1 MATYRST
8 GVIAHTG
15 RINQGVGFVF
25 GAVFVLVGLTGFVV
39 SGGHHAVGPE
49 GGELFG
55 VFQVNVLHN
64 VVHLVV
70 GAVMVAAAIMGERT
84 ARNANATFGVVYL
97 VLFALG
103 LAIVDTPANVIA
115 LNGADNALHLVLG
128 LALTV
133 VGFGFGARMLARRD
147 AARPFR

>member
-8 GVIAHTG
+8 GVIARTG

-39 SGGHHAVGPE
+39 SGGHHAVGRE

-70 GAVMVAAAIMGERT
+70 GAVMVAAAIMGDRT

-103 LAIVDTPANVIA
+103 LAVVDTPANVIA
-115 LNGADNALHLVLG
+115 LNGADNALHLVFG
-128 LALTV
+128 LALT
-133 VGFGFGARMLARRD
+133 GFGFGARMLARTD
-147 AARPFR
+147 AARSFR